1 MINMCKEKN
10 LLLDNLVNKIKEINL
25 EIVDISKIWMK
36 IENNKI

>member
-25 EIVDISKIWMK
+25 EIVDISKI
-36 IENNKI
+36 